1 MKLKTRAT
9 RIGSLCQGLI
19 ASALVAGCSS
29 VAPPVAVVASPV
41 ASPAPGAM
49 ASAPAPRFGSVT
61 ANATAVVPA
70 AAPVAAAAASAPG
83 LAAAAP
89 PRPDPT
95 AARPFDEVVKG
106 ATQQTGFVPVWR
118 KDEKVWLEIAA
129 DRFDQPFNLSVNVSN
144 SVGERGLYASQ
155 MGPNWLA
162 QFRKTG
168 STQVQLIALNT
179 AYVASSAAMKAT
191 VEQSFSHSLLASAA
205 IASAAHPTRKSVL
218 IDASFLLSDIA
229 GYSTQLEQA
238 FRLPYGLDRGNSY
251 FEKTRVTDDL
261 TALNARIHFATARI
275 PASPLVP
282 APVPVPP
289 PPSTVPDP
297 RSFFVGFVYSFSKL
311 PEQAMAP
318 RKTDP
323 RLGHFFDLVTDLN
336 SDLKS
341 NPRLHYLN
349 RWRLE
354 KKDPTAV
361 MSEPKEPIVYWLD
374 KNIPLQYRAAVT
386 AGILEWNKAF
396 EKIGFKNAVLAKQ
409 QPDDAD
415 WDNLDSRHASI
426 RWFTGADAGFARGPN
441 HSDPRTGEIL
451 DADISMSDVFGR
463 GSRRF
468 IVEDVAAPAFSSV
481 ASKMRSWQAGSK
493 HNLHAEH
500 CDYAHEA
507 ASEMDF
513 ALDLLESRGD
523 LEPDSPEVEAFVQ
536 GVVKDTITHEVGHTL
551 GLKHNF
557 KGSTVVSRAQLQDAG
572 FTEANGISGSVMDY
586 NAYNLPVA
594 GERKGSLNNS
604 TIGPYDYWAIEY
616 AYRPLNPA
624 TEAAELERIASRST
638 EPLLAYADDTD
649 AGGGRGNDGIDP
661 LVNRFDLGDDPLAY
675 YQKRLQLS
683 RELWQRVQDRAPKAG
698 EDALRQRRV
707 LLSGFRQLSR
717 ATELVGKYVGGMYTQ
732 RDQPGPNQ
740 RAAYTPVEPM
750 KQRDALQFLAKGL
763 FASDSFKF
771 KPQFLAG
778 LTPDYNE
785 WDRGGPVNI
794 PGVVLQMQTTALDR
808 LLSAGTASRLLD
820 LPSYLTPANSRNIIS
835 LPEVYSTV
843 QGSVWSE
850 LKGGAEIDRMRR
862 NLQREH
868 LKRVQSLLTRG
879 SASLPP
885 DALSLVRMNATE
897 LQADLRRAAGNTKL
911 SIESRAHLQDS
922 LSQITEVLRASMV
935 RG

>member
-1 MKLKTRAT
+1 MISKHVHARKSPLIHSLWIAT
-9 RIGSLCQGLI
+9 M
-19 ASALVAGCSS
+19 VAGCSS
-29 VAPPVAVVASPV
+29 LNPPPAAVATPAV

-49 ASAPAPRFGSVT
+49 ASAPAPRFASTT
-61 ANATAVVPA
+61 ANA
-70 AAPVAAAAASAPG
+70 AAAAASA
-83 LAAAAP
+83 ASAP
-89 PRPDPT
+89 TAGAVTPARPDPT
-95 AARPFDEVVKG
+95 AARPFEEVIKG
-106 ATQQTGFVPVWR
+106 ATQQGGFVPVWR

-129 DRFDQPFNLSVNVSN
+129 DRFDQPFNLSVNVSH
-144 SVGERGLYASQ
+144 SVGERGLFGSL
-155 MGPNWLA
+155 MGPNWMA
-162 QFRKTG
+162 QFRKIG

-191 VEQSFSHSLLASAA
+191 IEQSFSHSLLGSAV
-205 IASAAHPTRKSVL
+205 IASAPHPTRKSVL
-218 IDASFLLSDIA
+218 IDASFLLSDMA

-238 FRLPYGLDRGNSY
+238 FRVPYGLDRGNSY

-261 TALNARIHFATARI
+261 TTLNTRIHFATARI
-275 PASPLVP
+275 AAPPLVP
-282 APVPVPP
+282 SPVPVPP

-311 PEQAMAP
+311 PEQVMAP

-323 RLGHFFDLVTDLN
+323 RLGHFFDLVTDLT

-341 NPRLHYLN
+341 NPRLHYVN

-354 KKDPTAV
+354 KKDPAAA
-361 MSEPKEPIVYWLD
+361 MSEPKAPIVYWLD

-396 EKIGFKNAVLAKQ
+396 EKIGFKDALVAKQ

-415 WDNLDSRHASI
+415 WDNLDAKHASI
-426 RWFTGADAGFARGPN
+426 RWFTGVDAGFARGPN
-441 HSDPRTGEIL
+441 HSDPRSGEIL
-451 DADISMSDVFGR
+451 DADIAMSDGFGR

-468 IVEDVAAPAFSSV
+468 IVEDVAASQRDMA
-481 ASKMRSWQAGSK
+481 ASWQAGAK
-493 HNLHAEH
+493 RNLHSDY

-507 ASEMDF
+507 ATEMDF
-513 ALDLLESRGD
+513 ALDLLEARGD
-523 LEPDSPEVEAFVQ
+523 IEPDSPEAEAFVQ
-536 GVVKDTITHEVGHTL
+536 SVVKDTITHEVGHTL

-557 KGSTVVSRAQLQDAG
+557 KGSTVVSRTQLQDAG
-572 FTEANGISGSVMDY
+572 YTEVNGISGSVMDY
-586 NAYNLPVA
+586 NPFNLPVA
-594 GERKGSLNNS
+594 GERKASFNNS

-616 AYRPLNPA
+616 AYRPLDPA
-624 TEAAELERIASRST
+624 TEVADLERIAARST
-638 EPLLAYADDTD
+638 EPLLAYADDAD
-649 AGGGRGNDGIDP
+649 AGGSRGNDGIDP

-683 RELWQRVQDRAPKAG
+683 RELWQRVQDRAPRAG

-707 LLSGFRQLSR
+707 LLSGFRQLGRS
-717 ATELVGKYVGGMYTQ
+717 TELVGKYVGGMYTQ

-740 RAAYTPVEPM
+740 RPAYTPVEPA

-794 PGVVLQMQTTALDR
+794 PGVVLQMQTVALDR

-843 QGSVWSE
+843 QSSVWSE

-897 LQADLRRAAGNTKL
+897 LQADLRRAAGNGKL

-922 LSQITEVLRASMV
+922 LSQITEALRASMV